1 MTSWMPTSKQCLKS
15 KTRTKTCRLRVGLW
29 VLFDSRIA
37 HQSVVRPFNRSTT
50 CIVLGVPVSSESELL
65 DAISPQYIAA
75 LIYRVI
81 IDACPMVS
89 QLHCEL
95 ALGVS
100 FPMGSK
106 NGTTVG
112 DGMSQHFGRRIL

>member
-1 MTSWMPTSKQCLKS
+1 M
-15 KTRTKTCRLRVGLW
+15 
-29 VLFDSRIA
+29 FDSRIA

-100 FPMGSK
+100 FPIGSK
-106 NGTTVG
+106 NGTNGSVMVAVDAMRTV
-112 DGMSQHFGRRIL
+112 STTCIYT